1 MEPKKYGMGS
11 STVRAHAWGDSP
23 PPGALILDQARIF
36 INRLNEMVEVDM
48 VRRMDALESNKQLV
62 TRYYEELL
70 NEGRLDIVEDL
81 FTAEFLAE
89 QQPEV
94 GELRGRAAVEQ
105 AVTAYREGF
114 SDFHEDVVHL
124 LAEGDLV
131 AARFR
136 FTGTHDGT
144 FLKVEP
150 TGRQVS
156 MIGMEIFRVENG
168 KIADVW
174 YAEPL
179 HELFEQLGAISRVET
194 GY

>member
-1 MEPKKYGMGS
+1 
-11 STVRAHAWGDSP
+11 
-23 PPGALILDQARIF
+23 
-36 INRLNEMVEVDM
+36 M
-48 VRRMDALESNKQLV
+48 VRRMNALESNKQLV

-70 NEGRLDIVEDL
+70 NEGRLDIVDDL
-81 FTAEFLAE
+81 FTGEFLAE
-89 QQPEV
+89 EPAEAGV
-94 GELRGRAAVEQ
+94 LRGRGAVER

-114 SDFHEDVVHL
+114 SDFHEHVVHL

-144 FLKVEP
+144 FLKAAP

-156 MIGMEIFRVENG
+156 MVGMEIFRVENG
-168 KIADVW
+168 RIADVW

-179 HELFEQLGAISRVET
+179 HELFEQFGTIPPVEP

>member
-1 MEPKKYGMGS
+1 
-11 STVRAHAWGDSP
+11 
-23 PPGALILDQARIF
+23 
-36 INRLNEMVEVDM
+36 
-48 VRRMDALESNKQLV
+48 MDALESNKQVV

-70 NEGRLDIVEDL
+70 NQGRLDIVDDL
-81 FTAEFLAE
+81 FTGEFLTEEPTEAG
-89 QQPEV
+89 V
-94 GELRGRAAVEQ
+94 LRSRGAVER

-114 SDFHEDVVHL
+114 SDFHEEVVHL

-144 FLKVEP
+144 FLKVAP

-156 MIGMEIFRVENG
+156 MVGMEIFRVENG
-168 KIADVW
+168 RIADVW

-179 HELFEQLGAISRVET
+179 HELFEQFGTIPPVDP